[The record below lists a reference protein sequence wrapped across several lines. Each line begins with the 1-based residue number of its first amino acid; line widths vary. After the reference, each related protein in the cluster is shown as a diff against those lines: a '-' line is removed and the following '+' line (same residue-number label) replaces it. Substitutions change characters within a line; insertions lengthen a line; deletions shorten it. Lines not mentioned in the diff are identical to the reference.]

1 MSDSQNKNA
10 SLTNKSSSTKS
21 QGKAQKNPISSKTK
35 VKKSKSKAKTKK
47 TVVDIYQMVTNKI
60 ISALESGVKPWACP
74 WDRTQEFGQLPLNFK
89 TKNHYSGINI
99 LLLWSETVEHGYS
112 SPYWLTFN
120 QAKEMGGNVIKGN
133 KSTQLVFYKPWER
146 ENAEGEKEIIPM
158 LKPFNVFNLDQIE
171 GIEKPVIKPSLEL
184 INGSCFIDNVD
195 AENIINDTKIV
206 IYHSGNKAFYRPS
219 TDEITMPP
227 KALFHHSDNYYS
239 TILHEITHATGHKKR
254 LDRSMAGRFGS
265 SDYAFEELIAE
276 LGSAFSCAELG
287 IFGNGETQHA
297 CYIASWLKKL
307 NEDKKFIFKAAASA
321 AKAHRWI
328 FKIEMNNDKEVRK
341 VA

>member
-1 MSDSQNKNA
+1 MSDSQNKTA
-10 SLTNKSSSTKS
+10 SLTNKSSSTQKLE
-21 QGKAQKNPISSKTK
+21 KAQKNPISSKTK
-35 VKKSKSKAKTKK
+35 VKKAKTKNK
-47 TVVDIYQMVTNKI
+47 VKKPVVDIYQMVTDKI
-60 ISALESGVKPWACP
+60 ISALENGVKPWACP

-133 KSTQLVFYKPWER
+133 KSTQLIFYKPWER
-146 ENAEGEKEIIPM
+146 ENSAGEKEIIPM
-158 LKPFNVFNLDQIE
+158 LKTFNVFNLDQIE
-171 GIEKPVIKPSLEL
+171 GIEKPILKPVVSLVEKHDFVENVEAESVIKETG
-184 INGSCFIDNVD
+184 I
-195 AENIINDTKIV
+195 KI
-206 IYHSGNKAFYRPS
+206 HHTGNQAFYRPS
-219 TDEITMPP
+219 TDEICMPP
-227 KALFHHSDNYYS
+227 KALFNHSDNYYS

-307 NEDKKFIFKAAASA
+307 NEDKKFIFQAASAA

-328 FKIEMNNDKEVRK
+328 FKIEINNDKEVKK

>member
-1 MSDSQNKNA
+1 MSDSQNKTA
-10 SLTNKSSSTKS
+10 SLTNKSSST
-21 QGKAQKNPISSKTK
+21 QGLEKAQKNPISSKTK
-35 VKKSKSKAKTKK
+35 VKKSKAKNKAKK
-47 TVVDIYQMVTNKI
+47 TVVDIYQMVTDKI
-60 ISALESGVKPWACP
+60 IHALDNGVKPWACP

-89 TKNHYSGINI
+89 TQNHYSGINI
-99 LLLWSETVEHGYS
+99 LLLWSETVDKGYS

-120 QAKEMGGNVIKGN
+120 QVKEMGGNVIKGN

-146 ENAEGEKEIIPM
+146 ENAEGETEIIPM

-171 GIEKPVIKPSLEL
+171 GIEKPAVKPNIALVEKSGFVE
-184 INGSCFIDNVD
+184 NKN
-195 AENIINDTKIV
+195 AENVISGTGIKIH
-206 IYHSGNKAFYRPS
+206 HSGNQAFYRPS

-227 KALFHHSDNYYS
+227 KELFNHSDNYYS

-307 NEDKKFIFKAAASA
+307 NEDKKFIFQAAASA

-328 FKIEMNNDKEVRK
+328 FKVEINNGKEVKK